1 MARSNRARGAS
12 STLSFFFIIL
22 SLVLLVPLTSAR
34 APDAQPSPPVEGE
47 LICHTDN
54 PAECYP
60 KVFQATHEFQVIR
73 DDQDIP
79 NGLHIRMDMTT
90 GRKEAKINVPD
101 EENPALEGLPVD
113 SSMIVVEPEEGESGD
128 APPIPFA
135 APVYQ
140 AFGQVKPP
148 KEESPQFYTHLDF
161 IKKGPGGA
169 DLPFDEA
176 LEFLEEISHDMYY
189 GDKIAE
195 NPETVHALLC
205 LMASPSQAATEDAAP
220 RDQRAAT
227 IIAAALQNNP
237 DATELVGNAWLGFL
251 DAKCSAPEGGEAD
264 SVTLREKMYAPFVP
278 GEPLMVGELALA
290 AARAKARVNALHG
303 LLRSPVVRDDF
314 LANRGMDRLLEV
326 LKPGGEKWAAGNE
339 WEGAQRKVAH
349 LLLDTF
355 LEEEF
360 GATKGI
366 WPTFRAA
373 ETDAGKRRAARASDE
388 QWIEAVRVIKDRHP
402 GNKGHWS
409 VGVLKQLEA
418 LHKAQLKNL
427 PREDL

>member
-1 MARSNRARGAS
+1 MARSNRARGVSVPLILFLA
-12 STLSFFFIIL
+12 IIG
-22 SLVLLVPLTSAR
+22 LVCFVPLTFAR
-34 APDAQPSPPVEGE
+34 APEAQPSPPAEGE

-60 KVFQATHEFQVIR
+60 KIFQATDEFQIIR

-113 SSMIVVEPEEGESGD
+113 SSMIVVEPEEEE

-135 APVYQ
+135 APIYQ

-195 NPETVHALLC
+195 NPETVQALLC
-205 LMASPSQAATEDAAP
+205 LMVSPSQSTTEDATP

-251 DAKCSAPEGGEAD
+251 DSKCGTPEGGNGD
-264 SVTLREKMYAPFVP
+264 DVTLREKLYAPFVSR
-278 GEPLMVGELALA
+278 EPLMVNELPLA

-314 LANRGMDRLLEV
+314 LANGGMDRLLEV
-326 LKPGGEKWAAGNE
+326 LKPGGEMWAAGNE
-339 WEGAQRKVAH
+339 WDGAQRKVGH

-360 GATKGI
+360 GATKDI
-366 WPTFRAA
+366 WPIFRAA
-373 ETDAGKRRAARASDE
+373 ETDAVKRRAARAADE
-388 QWIEAVRVIKDRHP
+388 QWLEAVKVIKDRHS

-409 VGVLKQLEA
+409 AGVLKQLET

>member
-113 SSMIVVEPEEGESGD
+113 SSMIVVEPEEGESED
-128 APPIPFA
+128 ASPIPFA

-195 NPETVHALLC
+195 NPET
-205 LMASPSQAATEDAAP
+205 
-220 RDQRAAT
+220 
-227 IIAAALQNNP
+227 
-237 DATELVGNAWLGFL
+237 
-251 DAKCSAPEGGEAD
+251 
-264 SVTLREKMYAPFVP
+264 
-278 GEPLMVGELALA
+278 
-290 AARAKARVNALHG
+290 ARVNALHS

-314 LANRGMDRLLEV
+314 LVSRGMDRLLEV

-409 VGVLKQLEA
+409 AGVLKQLET

>member
-1 MARSNRARGAS
+1 MTRSSRPRGA
-12 STLSFFFIIL
+12 IL
-22 SLVLLVPLTSAR
+22 PFLLFLVVGLVFLVPLTSAR
-34 APDAQPSPPVEGE
+34 SADAQPSPPVEGE
-47 LICHTDN
+47 LICHTDD

-60 KVFQATHEFQVIR
+60 KVFQATDEFQIIH

-79 NGLHIRMDMTT
+79 SGLHIRMDMTT

-113 SSMIVVEPEEGESGD
+113 SSMVVVEPQEEEEPALPFN
-128 APPIPFA
+128 APL
-135 APVYQ
+135 YH
-140 AFGQVKPP
+140 AFGKVKPP
-148 KEESPQFYTHLDF
+148 QEESPQFYSHLDF

-195 NPETVHALLC
+195 NPETVKALLC
-205 LMASPSQAATEDAAP
+205 LMVSPSPSTTEDTAP

-237 DATELVGNAWLGFL
+237 DAVELVGSAWLSFL
-251 DAKCSAPEGGEAD
+251 DAPCVAEGEAE
-264 SVTLREKMYAPFVP
+264 SGSPKATLREKLYAPFIP
-278 GEPLMVGELALA
+278 REPLMVNELPLA
-290 AARAKARVNALHG
+290 AARAKARVNALHS

-314 LANRGMDRLLEV
+314 LASGGMDRLLEV
-326 LKPGGEKWAAGNE
+326 LQPGGEKWAAGNE
-339 WEGAQRKVAH
+339 WDGAQRKVGH

-360 GATKGI
+360 GATRGI
-366 WPTFRAA
+366 WPVFRAG
-373 ETDAGKRRAARASDE
+373 ETDAVKRRAARAADE
-388 QWIEAVRVIKDRHP
+388 AWLEAVKVVKERHS

-409 VGVLKQLEA
+409 AAVLKQLET
-418 LHKAQLKNL
+418 LHKAQMKNL